1 MKRLELASQLK
12 SRLRGGG
19 HNLAISRVYFSL
31 STIVFL
37 LEDSISSALRKQ
49 KVRIPL
55 DIPCAP
61 NQAFEFLTGCVACEQ
76 ADKDPSCKPTGYNTR
91 IKCEGA
97 TVSSLVSCNPA
108 EFGDRALERRH
119 FFIFECLMAVIGF
132 VAYLLVRR
140 QQRLLDRQLIARINK
155 QISS

>member
-1 MKRLELASQLK
+1 MIKFDNRNFIKSPHLFTVVAQLPPYDRTLFK
-12 SRLRGGG
+12 AHHLYFLRCP
-19 HNLAISRVYFSL
+19 HN
-31 STIVFL
+31 
-37 LEDSISSALRKQ
+37 

-76 ADKDPSCKPTGYNTR
+76 PDKDPSCRPTGYNTR

-132 VAYLLVRR
+132 VAYMLVRR
-140 QQRLLDRQLIARINK
+140 QQRLLDRQLMARINK